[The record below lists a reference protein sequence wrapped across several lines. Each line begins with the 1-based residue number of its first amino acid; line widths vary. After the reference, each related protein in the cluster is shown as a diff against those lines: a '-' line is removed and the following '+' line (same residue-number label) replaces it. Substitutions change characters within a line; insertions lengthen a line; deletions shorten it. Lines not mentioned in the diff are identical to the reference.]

1 MALSQI
7 MIENS
12 NTPPRPSTLFSFSSS
27 SSLLSLPAGSGPVGL
42 TPELKSALDDFL
54 AKHRVV
60 AFIKGTKDFPQC
72 GFSNTVV
79 QILSSAGVPF
89 ETVDVLADER
99 LRSSLKEYSV
109 SAFIIFERLGLLW
122 AGKFEK

>member
-1 MALSQI
+1 
-7 MIENS
+7 
-12 NTPPRPSTLFSFSSS
+12 
-27 SSLLSLPAGSGPVGL
+27 
-42 TPELKSALDDFL
+42 
-54 AKHRVV
+54 V

-99 LRSSLKEYSV
+99 LRMSLKEYSV
-109 SAFIIFERLGLLW
+109 RSFFL
-122 AGKFEK
+122 

>member
-1 MALSQI
+1 M
-7 MIENS
+7 
-12 NTPPRPSTLFSFSSS
+12 
-27 SSLLSLPAGSGPVGL
+27 
-42 TPELKSALDDFL
+42 
-54 AKHRVV
+54 V

-89 ETVDVLADER
+89 ETVDVLADEK

-109 SAFIIFERLGLLW
+109 RFFSFFFFTFFSGLEASRVFWGGQLRKKEKKKLTLSSLSTSKKKLKNTFKRPGRLFLRSTLRAASSAG
-122 AGKFEK
+122 ATS